1 MENITRRNLVQGAA
15 LGTVAVAA
23 AAALAPTAAHA
34 KADPSY
40 AGTVDVPSFLIK
52 PEPISDIAETKD
64 FDVVVVGA
72 GAAGVPAVLAALEGG
87 ATVACLQKESTA
99 ISQGNGGC
107 GVDLGN
113 SDPAAIEA
121 MISFE
126 MKENAYRPDRRQL
139 AAWAYNSG
147 ETMRWLLNLAAE
159 ANAQSTDS
167 APTMEFGGGTVTF
180 IKNSFGPKPY
190 TTGNAMQDLAALAEQ
205 KGAEFFYET
214 PGVQLVQDE
223 AGRVTGVV
231 GRAADGSH
239 IQFNAA
245 KGVIVAT
252 GDYQNDYDM
261 CSYYLPDL
269 NNFERKQFGKT
280 GDGHKMVAWAGGKIE
295 DGPHTDYQNDYD
307 MCSYYLPDLNNFER
321 KQFGKTGDGHKMVAW
336 AGGKIED
343 GPHTKMLHDFD
354 AGPASMADM
363 PFLALKDNGERFCD
377 EATTPM
383 SLMCNYLRGAED
395 CGWYTQVFDN
405 DYLTSTEGWPGKAV
419 DEEAMQN
426 YMPEVDS
433 EKVGVLPYYTHTY
446 KADTLEELAEK
457 LEVTDV
463 EAFVASVERYNELC
477 EAGADLDFGKD
488 PKFLAPIVNPP
499 FWGIHRHVRISAITA
514 GVEVNPEQ
522 QCLTPEGEVIPGL
535 YAVGNCAGN
544 FYGGIDYPLAIGGL
558 SLGRCYNQGRMV
570 GAAVAAL

>member
-15 LGTVAVAA
+15 LGTVAVAT

-107 GVDLGN
+107 GVDLEN

-147 ETMRWLLNLAAE
+147 ETMRWLIDLAAE
-159 ANAQSTDS
+159 ANAQCTDS
-167 APTMEFGGGTVTF
+167 APTMEFGGGTVAF

-190 TTGNAMQDLAALAEQ
+190 TTGNAMQDLAALAAT

-231 GRAADGSH
+231 GQTADGSYV
-239 IQFNAA
+239 QFNAA

-269 NNFERKQFGKT
+269 DNFERKQFGKT
-280 GDGHKMVAWAGGKIE
+280 GDGHKMV
-295 DGPHTDYQNDYD
+295 
-307 MCSYYLPDLNNFER
+307 
-321 KQFGKTGDGHKMVAW
+321 VW

-383 SLMCNYLRGAED
+383 SLMCNYLRGSDD

-405 DYLTSTEGWPGKAV
+405 DYLTATEGWPGKAV

-446 KADTLEELAEK
+446 KADTLEELAAK

-463 EAFVASVERYNELC
+463 DAFVASVTRYNELC
-477 EAGADLDFGKD
+477 EGGADLDFGKD
-488 PKFLAPIVNPP
+488 AKYLAPIVTPP

-514 GVEVNPEQ
+514 GVEVNPDQ

-544 FYGGIDYPLAIGGL
+544 FYGGVDYPLAIGGL

>member
-15 LGTVAVAA
+15 LGTVAVAT

-107 GVDLGN
+107 GVDLEN

-190 TTGNAMQDLAALAEQ
+190 TTGNAMQDLAALAAT

-231 GRAADGSH
+231 GQTADGSYV
-239 IQFNAA
+239 QLNAA

-269 NNFERKQFGKT
+269 DNFERKQFGKT
-280 GDGHKMVAWAGGKIE
+280 GDGHKMV
-295 DGPHTDYQNDYD
+295 
-307 MCSYYLPDLNNFER
+307 
-321 KQFGKTGDGHKMVAW
+321 VW

-405 DYLTSTEGWPGKAV
+405 DYLTATEGWPGKAV

-433 EKVGVLPYYTHTY
+433 EKVGVL
-446 KADTLEELAEK
+446 
-457 LEVTDV
+457 
-463 EAFVASVERYNELC
+463 C
-477 EAGADLDFGKD
+477 EGGADLDYGKEV
-488 PKFLAPIVNPP
+488 KYLAPIVTPP

-514 GVEVNPEQ
+514 GVEVNPDQ

-544 FYGGIDYPLAIGGL
+544 FYGGVDYPLAIGGL